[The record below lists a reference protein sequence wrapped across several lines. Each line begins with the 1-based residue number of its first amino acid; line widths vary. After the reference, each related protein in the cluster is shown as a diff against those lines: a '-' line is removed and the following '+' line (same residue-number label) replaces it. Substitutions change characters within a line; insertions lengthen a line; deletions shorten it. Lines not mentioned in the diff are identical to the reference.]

1 MTMHADADAD
11 ATLPTPLERG
21 ILRTAFARPPATPF
35 PAVLEEML
43 AGHLAAA
50 HRLVVDVAH

>member
-1 MTMHADADAD
+1 MTMHADAD